1 MKEFFLDRMHLVQ
14 GEDSIEIE
22 ANGEARYELVF
33 KPKTVGN
40 WMGG

>member
-1 MKEFFLDRMHLVQ
+1 MSHHLFSK
-14 GEDSIEIE
+14 GNDSIEIE

-40 WMGG
+40 WTGG